1 VSLDRPPDYTDVPG
15 RTRMEREIL
24 LLVLRS
30 SDDKL
35 WWSLEEIMDATADP
49 ITALDSVAALC
60 TVGLLQRRG
69 EYIILT
75 RAALRFAQLLIW
87 P

>member
-1 VSLDRPPDYTDVPG
+1 VSLDRPPDYADIPG
-15 RTRMEREIL
+15 RIRLEREIL
-24 LLVLRS
+24 VFVLRS

-35 WWSLEEIMDATADP
+35 WWSLEEIMHETSDP
-49 ITALDSVAALC
+49 ITALDATAALC

-69 EYIILT
+69 DYLMLT
-75 RAALRFAQLLIW
+75 RAALRFAQLLTW

>member
-1 VSLDRPPDYTDVPG
+1 VSLDRPPNYADIPG
-15 RTRMEREIL
+15 RTRTEREIL
-24 LLVLRS
+24 LFVLRS

-35 WWSLEEIMDATADP
+35 WWSLEEIMHETADP
-49 ITALDSVAALC
+49 MTALDATAALC

-69 EYIILT
+69 EYVILT
-75 RAALRFAQLLIW
+75 RAAVRFAQLLTW

>member
-1 VSLDRPPDYTDVPG
+1 MSLDRPNYADIPG

-35 WWSLEEIMDATADP
+35 WWSLEEIMHEVSDP
-49 ITALDSVAALC
+49 VTALDATAALC

-75 RAALRFAQLLIW
+75 RAAVRFAQLLTW

>member
-1 VSLDRPPDYTDVPG
+1 VSLDRPPNYADIPG
-15 RTRMEREIL
+15 CMRTEREIL
-24 LLVLRS
+24 LFVLRS

-35 WWSLEEIMDATADP
+35 WWSLEEIMHATRDP
-49 ITALDSVAALC
+49 MTALDAAAALC

-69 EYIILT
+69 ESVILT
-75 RAALRFAQLLIW
+75 RAAVRFAQLLTW

>member
-1 VSLDRPPDYTDVPG
+1 VSLDRPPNYADIPG
-15 RTRMEREIL
+15 CMRTEREIL
-24 LLVLRS
+24 LFVLRS

-35 WWSLEEIMDATADP
+35 WWSLEEIMREASDP
-49 ITALDSVAALC
+49 ITALDAVSLLC

-75 RAALRFAQLLIW
+75 RAALRFAQLITW

>member
-1 VSLDRPPDYTDVPG
+1 
-15 RTRMEREIL
+15 MEREIL
-24 LLVLRS
+24 LFVLRS

-35 WWSLEEIMDATADP
+35 WWSLEEIMHETSDP
-49 ITALDSVAALC
+49 ITALDAVAVLC

-69 EYIILT
+69 EYIMLT
-75 RAALRFAQLLIW
+75 RAAVRFAQLLTW